1 MAGVYNRYQQT
12 TFAEHDFQQEP
23 AAQEGKEYIRERL
36 REFRENPA
44 MARDFFKRKLEDQW
58 IEPLFS
64 SLKATESFDTD
75 GEPLSSGIT
84 SLYYGNIHE
93 TVWKRPIITRVSYTW
108 QDLYLELLC
117 AEDGGKKKKFR
128 QHCGCR

>member
-1 MAGVYNRYQQT
+1 
-12 TFAEHDFQQEP
+12 
-23 AAQEGKEYIRERL
+23 
-36 REFRENPA
+36 

-84 SLYYGNIHE
+84 SLYYGYIQENG
-93 TVWKRPIITRVSYTW
+93 WKLGTYYPRIV
-108 QDLYLELLC
+108 
-117 AEDGGKKKKFR
+117 
-128 QHCGCR
+128 

>member
-64 SLKATESFDTD
+64 SLKAYMK
-75 GEPLSSGIT
+75 P
-84 SLYYGNIHE
+84 YGS
-93 TVWKRPIITRVSYTW
+93 WPIITRVSYTW

>member
-44 MARDFFKRKLEDQW
+44 MASW
-58 IEPLFS
+58 
-64 SLKATESFDTD
+64 
-75 GEPLSSGIT
+75 
-84 SLYYGNIHE
+84 
-93 TVWKRPIITRVSYTW
+93 PIITRVSYTW